1 MTYDR
6 YYYYVRTPFL
16 ICIFHSTR
24 VHIIAYAVLCPG
36 NATNERISASSLQC
50 TTKLYKIHTCLAV
63 KIVQRTYNN
72 NEIVYRKY
80 QKKKYEIVFILFSY
94 TGLFFYFSISQAIRK
109 LYLCIGNFQFWIK
122 KLSTL
127 LRARDVQSAQWYPL
141 NSEITNGTME
151 KLPSFVSG
159 RLFFC
164 FPYIYDFYSLKQL
177 NMDISS

>member
-80 QKKKYEIVFILFSY
+80 QKKKIRNCIYFIFLYRTFFLF
-94 TGLFFYFSISQAIRK
+94 LYFLSNSKTIPMYRK
-109 LYLCIGNFQFWIK
+109 FLVL
-122 KLSTL
+122 
-127 LRARDVQSAQWYPL
+127 D
-141 NSEITNGTME
+141 
-151 KLPSFVSG
+151 
-159 RLFFC
+159 
-164 FPYIYDFYSLKQL
+164 
-177 NMDISS
+177 